1 MKKIFYSLFLCVL
14 SASIFAQ
21 PASEAAPKA
30 DRSKPSQERMAKMKE
45 KWDKLEDITLTGE
58 LQFEFSKEVEEKEG
72 KKCKNWK
79 NPTILKDE
87 KLYKIQFP
95 LKKLIKE
102 GIEPGTTVTVVGK
115 VIPSNWMNDNSVSVF
130 VKTITVGDKTI
141 EAPACC
147 KKKGAKNCCPKEKPP
162 KKS

>member
-1 MKKIFYSLFLCVL
+1 MKKIFYSIFLCVL
-14 SASIFAQ
+14 SFSIFAQ
-21 PASEAAPKA
+21 TTPETQKEKLQPK
-30 DRSKPSQERMAKMKE
+30 DSQERMSKMKE
-45 KWDKLEDITLTGE
+45 KLKNLEEITLTGE

-115 VIPSNWMNDNSVSVF
+115 AIPSNWMNDNSVSVF